1 MGLSGQRSCQQ
12 AEVWG
17 RKYQVV
23 GKVCVDM
30 VTKAQAVLETEAA
43 QWPEG
48 SPGDVGSWGKGGN
61 LPDLKRLRSG
71 SPRVRESWPL

>member
-1 MGLSGQRSCQQ
+1 
-12 AEVWG
+12 
-17 RKYQVV
+17 
-23 GKVCVDM
+23 M

-48 SPGDVGSWGKGGN
+48 SPGDVKSWGKGGN
-61 LPDLKRLRSG
+61 LSDLKRLRSG